1 MNKTKVLSIL
11 AITLLI
17 LQIFSPNLGLMA
29 ESKTTAKSEDNG
41 KVSVKQLDQK
51 DDSIHW
57 KVTVNALGEEN
68 NGTKTNVSFSSGHT
82 HGSIED
88 VREVKVQKTDKG
100 YEIETPAGNDTYELE
115 LMTTITSNEQTTFKL
130 ETEVDFGEE
139 TYKGS
144 DHVIVE
150 KVVPDEVEAD
160 EEKEETK
167 EKPNPF

>member
-1 MNKTKVLSIL
+1 
-11 AITLLI
+11 
-17 LQIFSPNLGLMA
+17 MA
-29 ESKTTAKSEDNG
+29 ESKTTAKREDNG

-68 NGTKTNVSFSSGHT
+68 NGTKMNVCFSSGHT
-82 HGSIED
+82 HGSKDD
-88 VREVKVQKTDKG
+88 VRGVKVQKTVKG
-100 YEIETPAGNDTYELE
+100 YERDNTVGNDTYELE
-115 LMTTITSNEQTTFKL
+115 HMTTITSNEQTTYKL
-130 ETEVDFGEE
+130 EAEVDFGEE

-167 EKPNPF
+167 EKPNPEQSTVEQENLESTKSETDEE